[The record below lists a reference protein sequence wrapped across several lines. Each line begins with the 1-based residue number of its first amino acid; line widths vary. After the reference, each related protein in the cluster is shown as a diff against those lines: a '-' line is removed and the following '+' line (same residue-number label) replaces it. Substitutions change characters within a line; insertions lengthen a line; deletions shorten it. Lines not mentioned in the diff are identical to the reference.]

1 MHKKIK
7 TTITLSSHIKEFA
20 SREAE
25 NLGLDFSAYIT
36 VLIAEKLRGYNMI
49 SPVPSS
55 ITNHLNPS
63 IEDIPIEAKEEID
76 EFQIDELD
84 RLLSLTATDE

>member
-20 SREAE
+20 SKEAE
-25 NLGLDFSAYIT
+25 SLGLDFSAYIT
-36 VLIAEKLRGYNMI
+36 VLIAEKLRGYNVI
-49 SPVPSS
+49 SPPSS
-55 ITNHLNPS
+55 STSSNLNPF
-63 IEDIPIEAKEEID
+63 IEDTPIESKEEID

-84 RLLSLTATDE
+84 RLLSLTVTDE

>member
-20 SREAE
+20 SKEAE
-25 NLGLDFSAYIT
+25 SLGLDFSAYIT
-36 VLIAEKLRGYNMI
+36 VLIAEKLRGYSIIN
-49 SPVPSS
+49 PVNSS
-55 ITNHLNPS
+55 TSNIFNPS
-63 IEDIPIEAKEEID
+63 IEDISIEPKKEID

>member
-20 SREAE
+20 TKEAE
-25 NLGLDFSAYIT
+25 SLGLDFSAYIT
-36 VLIAEKLRGYNMI
+36 VLIAEKLRGYNVI
-49 SPVPSS
+49 TSPSS
-55 ITNHLNPS
+55 APNNFIPS
-63 IEDIPIEAKEEID
+63 TEDISIEAKEEID
-76 EFQIDELD
+76 KSQIDELD

>member
-20 SREAE
+20 TEEAKS
-25 NLGLDFSAYIT
+25 LGLDFSAYIT
-36 VLIAEKLRGYNMI
+36 VLIAEKLRGYNVINTMHAPI
-49 SPVPSS
+49 STNLDTS
-55 ITNHLNPS
+55 IK
-63 IEDIPIEAKEEID
+63 DIPAEPKEEID

-84 RLLSLTATDE
+84 RLLSLTADE

>member
-20 SREAE
+20 SKEAE
-25 NLGLDFSAYIT
+25 SLGLDFSAYIT
-36 VLIAEKLRGYNMI
+36 ILIAEKFRGYNMI

-55 ITNHLNPS
+55 IIPHLNSS
-63 IEDIPIEAKEEID
+63 IDDIPIELKEDID

>member
-20 SREAE
+20 SKEAE
-25 NLGLDFSAYIT
+25 SLGLDFSAYIT
-36 VLIAEKLRGYNMI
+36 VLIAEKLRGYNVI
-49 SPVPSS
+49 TPAVPS
-55 ITNHLNPS
+55 NLNTFTPAL
-63 IEDIPIEAKEEID
+63 EEIPIEPEEKID

-84 RLLSLTATDE
+84 RLLALTATDE

>member
-20 SREAE
+20 TEEAKS
-25 NLGLDFSAYIT
+25 LGLDFSAYIT
-36 VLIAEKLRGYNMI
+36 VLIAEKLRCYNVINTMPAPI
-49 SPVPSS
+49 STNLDTS
-55 ITNHLNPS
+55 IK
-63 IEDIPIEAKEEID
+63 DIPVEPKEEID

-84 RLLSLTATDE
+84 RLLSLTADE